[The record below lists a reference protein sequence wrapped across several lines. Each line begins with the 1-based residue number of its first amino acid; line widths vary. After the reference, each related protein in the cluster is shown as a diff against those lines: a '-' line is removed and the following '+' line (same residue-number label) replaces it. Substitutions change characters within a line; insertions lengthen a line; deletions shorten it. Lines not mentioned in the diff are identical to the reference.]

1 VLLSYLSSG
10 SSIIISASVLH
21 REPYL
26 MTTVNDFRLNLR
38 GKEYVPIIIG
48 GMGVDISAVGL
59 ALEACRLGGI
69 GHISD
74 AMIPFVSDKY
84 FKTHYTKEKT
94 TEHKS
99 SRNTSDKSLVKF
111 NLERLYEAQH
121 AIVTAAMARK
131 KGPGAIWA
139 NVMEKLTMGSAGDT
153 LRVRLNA
160 TMDAGIDGITL
171 SAGLHNQS
179 LRLMADNKRFR
190 DMDIGI
196 IVSSLR
202 ALKIFLRSGKRVDRI
217 PDYVIVEGPLAG
229 GHLGFGD
236 DWADYSLKDVFDEVL
251 AFVREENLPIAVIP
265 AGGVFTGT
273 DATEYLQ
280 AGAAAVQLATR
291 FTVTKECGLPDNV
304 KQKYFEAEE
313 EDVVVNGLSAT
324 GYLMRM
330 LKCSPCIGANV
341 KPQCEPFGYILSSK
355 GTCLYIDAYD
365 ATGLNEKGKKLP
377 VTDKMCTCYHF
388 SKHNV
393 YTCGHY
399 AYRLKD
405 TSNRLEDGSYQLL
418 TAEHVF
424 NDYLHSTDHKIALP
438 ELASA

>member
-1 VLLSYLSSG
+1 
-10 SSIIISASVLH
+10 
-21 REPYL
+21 
-26 MTTVNDFRLNLR
+26 MTTVNDFRLKLR
-38 GKEYVPIIIG
+38 GKEYLPVIVG
-48 GMGVDISAVGL
+48 GMGVDISAVEL

-84 FKTHYTKEKT
+84 FKTHYTKAKT
-94 TEHKS
+94 TEHKA

-111 NLERLYEAQH
+111 NLDRLYEAQI
-121 AIVTAAMARK
+121 AVVTKAMNRK
-131 KGPGAIWA
+131 QGSGAIWI
-139 NVMEKLTMGSAGDT
+139 NVMEKLTMGAAGDT
-153 LRVRLNA
+153 LGVRLNA
-160 TMDAGIDGITL
+160 AMDAGVDGITL

-179 LRLMADNKRFR
+179 LRLMAENKRFHS
-190 DMDIGI
+190 MDIGI

-202 ALKIFLRSGKRVDRI
+202 ALKIFLRSGRRVDRI

-229 GHLGFGD
+229 GHLGFGE
-236 DWADYSLKDVFDEVL
+236 DWADYSLKDVFQEVL
-251 AFVREENLPIAVIP
+251 GFVREENLPIAVIP

-273 DATEYLQ
+273 DAKEYLQ
-280 AGAAAVQLATR
+280 AGAGAVQVATR
-291 FTVTKECGLPDNV
+291 FTVTKECGLPEHV
-304 KQKYFEAEE
+304 KQKYFEAHEE
-313 EDVVVNGLSAT
+313 NVVVNGLSAT

-330 LKCSPCIGANV
+330 LSNSPCLGANV

-365 ATGLNEKGKKLP
+365 ATGVDEKGKKLP
-377 VTDKMCTCYHF
+377 VMDKMCTCYHF

-399 AYRLKD
+399 VYRLKD
-405 TSNRLEDGSYQLL
+405 TTNKLADGSYQLL

-424 NDYLHSTDHKIALP
+424 NDYLHSSDHKITLP
-438 ELASA
+438 PIEEA

>member
-1 VLLSYLSSG
+1 
-10 SSIIISASVLH
+10 
-21 REPYL
+21 
-26 MTTVNDFRLNLR
+26 MTTVNDFRLKLR
-38 GKEYVPIIIG
+38 DKEYLPVIVG
-48 GMGVDISAVGL
+48 GMGVDISAVEL

-84 FKTHYTKEKT
+84 FKTHYTKAKT
-94 TEHKS
+94 TEHKA

-111 NLERLYEAQH
+111 NLDRLYEAQI
-121 AIVTAAMARK
+121 AVVTKAMSRK
-131 KGPGAIWA
+131 QGPGAIWI
-139 NVMEKLTMGSAGDT
+139 NIMEKLTMGSAGDT
-153 LRVRLNA
+153 LGVRLNA
-160 TMDAGIDGITL
+160 AMDAGVDGITL

-179 LRLMADNKRFR
+179 LRLMAKNKRFHT
-190 DMDIGI
+190 MDIGI

-202 ALKIFLRSGKRVDRI
+202 ALKIFLRSGRRVDRI

-229 GHLGFGD
+229 GHLGFGE
-236 DWADYSLKDVFDEVL
+236 DWADYSLKNVFEEVL
-251 AFVREENLPIAVIP
+251 SFIREENLPIAVIP

-273 DATEYLQ
+273 DANEYLQ
-280 AGAAAVQLATR
+280 AGASAVQVATR
-291 FTVTKECGLPDNV
+291 FTVTKECGLPENV
-304 KQKYFEAEE
+304 KQKYFEAHE
-313 EDVVVNGLSAT
+313 EDVVVNGPSAT

-330 LKCSPCIGANV
+330 LSNSPCLGANV

-365 ATGLNEKGKKLP
+365 ATGVNEKGKKLP

-399 AYRLKD
+399 VYRLKD
-405 TSNRLEDGSYQLL
+405 TTNKLPDGSYQML

-424 NDYLHSTDHKIALP
+424 NDYLHSSDHKITLP
-438 ELASA
+438 PLEEA